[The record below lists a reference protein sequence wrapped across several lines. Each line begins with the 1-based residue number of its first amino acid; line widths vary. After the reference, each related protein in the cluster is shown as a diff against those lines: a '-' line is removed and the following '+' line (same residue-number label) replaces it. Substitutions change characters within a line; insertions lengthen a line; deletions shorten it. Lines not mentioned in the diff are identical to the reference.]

1 MMNKLRKIVGVLLAL
16 AFAALAL
23 PANATFNNDYYKLV
37 MSAGP
42 VSPGPQTIT
51 ATITNK
57 ARFDYLRSFTID
69 APSGV
74 TITAVASAS
83 SSIPASKISLSG
95 NKITV
100 AGIQIPYNGSGA
112 LSITATFP
120 ATCGIDQPLAWTS
133 TAKGGLLVNWE
144 VFTLTSDSSLVTRLT
159 NLGNLALAFVTPPTS
174 VLKDAPFDVVVKQTS
189 TTCPTTALPPVA
201 IALAS
206 SPAFTTLGT
215 ATQNGVRTTFTGNK
229 LGAIGP
235 ATLTASAPGYASATA
250 SLTVFTNT
258 AVENSCSSNP
268 STTPPLTGTFN
279 ASCATNN
286 ITVTGFAEGFRGFNK
301 DGTSCPAVNFNLT
314 NNICQTVAQQD
325 ANGKLIPP
333 NAVSFVWDQSLGA
346 AAFTYTV
353 TWKPEYVD
361 PSTGL
366 PVNARTKWCTANTA
380 TPCDT
385 TAVLKACIGTAVAV
399 GSIPSG
405 QPACIAEETWAT
417 VAEADCSFLPTPSSP
432 LACIRVTTTII
443 DAVDPPII
451 R

>member
-1 MMNKLRKIVGVLLAL
+1 MMNNLRKIAGILLAL
-16 AFAALAL
+16 ALAAFAL
-23 PANATFNNDYYKLV
+23 PASATFDNDYYKLV

-42 VSPGPQTIT
+42 VSAGPQPIT

-57 ARFDYLRSFTID
+57 ARFDYLKSFTVT
-69 APSGV
+69 PPPGV

-120 ATCGIDQPLAWTS
+120 ETCGIDQALAWTS
-133 TAKGGLLVNWE
+133 TAKGGLFVNNE

-159 NLGNLALAFVTPPTS
+159 HVGTLALEFVAPPTS
-174 VLKDAPFDVVVKQTS
+174 VLKDAPFDVVVKQKS
-189 TTCPTTALPPVA
+189 TTCPSLSLPPVT
-201 IALAS
+201 ITLVG
-206 SPAFTTLGT
+206 SPAFTAGT
-215 ATQNGVRTTFTGNK
+215 ATPNGMQTTFAGNK
-229 LGAIGP
+229 LGAVGP
-235 ATLTASAPGYASATA
+235 ATLTASATNYASATA

-268 STTPPLTGTFN
+268 STVPPTTGTFN

-301 DGTSCPAVNFNLT
+301 GGSSCPAVNFNLT
-314 NNICQTVAQQD
+314 NNICNTVAQTD

-333 NAVSFVWDQSLGA
+333 NAVSFVWDQTLGA

-361 PSTGL
+361 PLTGL
-366 PVNARTKWCTANTA
+366 PLNARTKWCTANTA

-405 QPACIAEETWAT
+405 QPACISEETWAT
-417 VAEADCSFLPTPSSP
+417 VADTDCSFLPTPSSP

>member
-1 MMNKLRKIVGVLLAL
+1 MNKLRKIVGVLLAL
-16 AFAALAL
+16 ALAALAL
-23 PANATFNNDYYKLV
+23 PASATFNNDYYKLV

-42 VSPGPQTIT
+42 VSPGSQTIT

-57 ARFDYLRSFTID
+57 ARYDYLRSFTID

-133 TAKGGLLVNWE
+133 TAKGGLFVNWE

-159 NLGNLALAFVTPPTS
+159 NLGNLALAFVAPPTS

-189 TTCPTTALPPVA
+189 TTCPTTPLPPVA

-206 SPAFTTLGT
+206 NPAFTTPGT
-215 ATQNGVRTTFTGNK
+215 ATQNGVQTTFTGNK

-235 ATLTASAPGYASATA
+235 ATLTASAPGYASAAA

-268 STTPPLTGTFN
+268 STAPPLTGTFN

-314 NNICQTVAQQD
+314 NNICQTVAQTRCERQAD
-325 ANGKLIPP
+325 SAECRQLC
-333 NAVSFVWDQSLGA
+333 LGSVFGSSGVHLHGHLETRVRRPLDRTA
-346 AAFTYTV
+346 GQRPDEVVYGEHRDPLRHDRPTQGLHRYGSRHWVDTERPARVHRRRNLGNRSASGMQQHRAGPGQFTGV
-353 TWKPEYVD
+353 HPGND
-361 PSTGL
+361 DDHRCG
-366 PVNARTKWCTANTA
+366 
-380 TPCDT
+380 
-385 TAVLKACIGTAVAV
+385 
-399 GSIPSG
+399 
-405 QPACIAEETWAT
+405 
-417 VAEADCSFLPTPSSP
+417 
-432 LACIRVTTTII
+432 
-443 DAVDPPII
+443 
-451 R
+451 